1 QYRIERGDGASAAD
15 AVPRTLNQRR
25 ELGEDRRWVTFGRG
39 RLADGQRNLTLRH
52 RVAGQGVH
60 NQQHVLAP
68 VAEIFR
74 ATRGVGGTLHTQ
86 QRRHVRRGGDHHRA
100 GATLRTKNVFD
111 EIFDFATTLT
121 NQADD
126 DRSEEHT

>member
-1 QYRIERGDGASAAD
+1 MAVEDRARGVGNRVLLVIAFGQYRIERGDGAAAAD
-15 AVPRTLNQRR
+15 AVPRALNQRR
-25 ELGEDRRWVTFGRG
+25 ELGEDRRRVAFGRG

-74 ATRGVGGTLHTQ
+74 NTRGVGGTLHTQ
-86 QRRHVRRGGDHHRA
+86 
-100 GATLRTKNVFD
+100 
-111 EIFDFATTLT
+111 
-121 NQADD
+121 
-126 DRSEEHT
+126 